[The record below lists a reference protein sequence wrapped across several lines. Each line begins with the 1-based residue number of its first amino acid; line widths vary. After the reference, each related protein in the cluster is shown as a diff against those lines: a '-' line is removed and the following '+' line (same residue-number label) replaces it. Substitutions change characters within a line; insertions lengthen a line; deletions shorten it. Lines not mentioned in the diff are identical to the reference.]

1 MSRSSLMADLQTYIG
16 HAIIECADAIEKIAK
31 RHRYSLNVIDPDFN
45 VGSIDN
51 DESRLNVRTNRD
63 GVVISFSIG

>member
-1 MSRSSLMADLQTYIG
+1 MSRAFLMSELQGYSG

-31 RHRYSLNVIDPDFN
+31 RHRYSVNVIDPDFN
-45 VGSIDN
+45 IGSIDN

>member
-16 HAIIECADAIEKIAK
+16 HAIIECGDAIETIAA
-31 RHRYSLNVIDPDFN
+31 RHKYSVNIIDPDYN

>member
-31 RHRYSLNVIDPDFN
+31 AHRYSLNIIDPDFN
-45 VGSIDN
+45 IGSIDN

>member
-1 MSRSSLMADLQTYIG
+1 MSRAALMADLQTFIG
-16 HAIIECADAIEKIAK
+16 HAIIECEDKIEEIAK
-31 RHRYSLNVIDPDFN
+31 LHKYSVLVKGFESPRNL
-45 VGSIDN
+45 DN